1 MREIKGIVDR
11 NPVILE
17 ECCIFPVRRADG
29 AYLVVSCDRQAVKDH
44 IFVREGQEISV
55 RGTGADTVEYKGIIL
70 AERAKISL
78 TGEESE

>member
-1 MREIKGIVDR
+1 MRELRGIVDQ
-11 NPVILE
+11 NPVMLE

-55 RGTGADTVEYKGIIL
+55 RGAGVDTVEYKGIIF
-70 AERAKISL
+70 AERAKICL
-78 TGEESE
+78 TEKESE